1 MVGWFGCPNNPESY
15 AGWSLELLVGSPTP
29 DWSKGTGLTKS
40 DPLALQAGGL
50 AQSQQPCPVK
60 KHYVTETAAEDTTTI
75 VYRGLSESPQM
86 TRMNGSGEIRKE
98 ANDRIM
104 SESAG

>member
-1 MVGWFGCPNNPESY
+1 M
-15 AGWSLELLVGSPTP
+15 P
-29 DWSKGTGLTKS
+29 DRSKGRGLAKS
-40 DPLALQAGGL
+40 DPLALQVGGL
-50 AQSQQPCPVK
+50 AQGQQPCPLKKTK
-60 KHYVTETAAEDTTTI
+60 KHYITETAAEDTTTT
-75 VYRGLSESPQM
+75 VCRGLSESPQM